1 MSQVQAFGPIDPT
14 LQTIPGSC
22 ISSNDTNEFVNREMN
37 FVMASS
43 TSSEALFTQSHQD
56 LHPFHGTNQ
65 ANGDGPPVLFQGT
78 QDTPSMSSYYI
89 ISGQDMGSMADT
101 PFWGLLSVRGQPHPS
116 AHPESAIQTQDGGQ
130 VLNVAV
136 DPRQHVDR
144 SLPIPNR
151 HPTAADWQAC
161 RTVFTQLYSV
171 ENKTLEE
178 VVGIMKERYNF
189 RARWVLSILIFHA
202 SLFSSSEKVA
212 DHLLVHECLSRG
224 SKTGDS
230 ARTTQQQ
237 SEKIL
242 LK

>member
-14 LQTIPGSC
+14 LQTMPGSC

-37 FVMASS
+37 FVMASA
-43 TSSEALFTQSHQD
+43 TSSEELFTQSHQD
-56 LHPFHGTNQ
+56 LHRFHGTNQ
-65 ANGDGPPVLFQGT
+65 ANSNGPLVLFQGI
-78 QDTPSMSSYYI
+78 QDTPSMSSYNI
-89 ISGQDMGSMADT
+89 ISGQDMGSMVDT
-101 PFWGLLSVRGQPHPS
+101 PFWGQLLVRGQSHPS

-144 SLPIPNR
+144 RLSIPNR

-189 RARWVLSILIFHA
+189 RARWVLSILIFHT

-212 DHLLVHECLSRG
+212 DHLLVQECLSRG

-230 ARTTQQQ
+230 VRTTQQQ